1 MDRPE
6 PLYALLG
13 LLVSA
18 GPFAALVI
26 GWMTD

>member
-18 GPFAALVI
+18 GPFAALAI
-26 GWMTD
+26 GWLTD